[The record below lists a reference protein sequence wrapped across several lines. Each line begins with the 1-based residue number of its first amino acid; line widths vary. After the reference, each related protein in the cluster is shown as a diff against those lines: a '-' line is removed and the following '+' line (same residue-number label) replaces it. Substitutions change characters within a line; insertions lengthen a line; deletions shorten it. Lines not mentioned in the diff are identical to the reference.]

1 MILGHFEYLDKW
13 MMSNVWRGLASIL
26 ILSISISCS
35 NFRKIEKS
43 DDWRVKYEA
52 GLNYYAKKDYYR
64 SSVLFEQILPI
75 VRGLPE
81 GEKVEFNLAYC
92 QYNEKL
98 YLLASDQFK
107 TFFETYGR
115 SAMAQ
120 EAYFMYAYS
129 LYASS
134 PDYKK
139 DQSSSIEAM
148 NAMQTFLNRYPGS
161 QFMNQAI
168 EVITESQEKLEK
180 KGFENARQYIK
191 LRMYKAAVESFDNF
205 KQNFPDSKYLEEAAY
220 LKVEAEFELA
230 NISIPS
236 KQLERYTAALT
247 YYQELV
253 DNFPNSIYLKQAER
267 YYTESLSKVN
277 KFKNN
282 KV

>member
-1 MILGHFEYLDKW
+1 MFGGGWL
-13 MMSNVWRGLASIL
+13 SIL

-98 YLLASDQFK
+98 YLACF
-107 TFFETYGR
+107 R
-115 SAMAQ
+115 SVQRHSLKPMEEVPWLQ

-134 PDYKK
+134 PDYK
-139 DQSSSIEAM
+139 
-148 NAMQTFLNRYPGS
+148 RG
-161 QFMNQAI
+161 
-168 EVITESQEKLEK
+168 
-180 KGFENARQYIK
+180 
-191 LRMYKAAVESFDNF
+191 
-205 KQNFPDSKYLEEAAY
+205 
-220 LKVEAEFELA
+220 
-230 NISIPS
+230 S
-236 KQLERYTAALT
+236 KQ
-247 YYQELV
+247 
-253 DNFPNSIYLKQAER
+253 
-267 YYTESLSKVN
+267 
-277 KFKNN
+277 
-282 KV
+282 